1 MQVKQQLLELRCAEE
16 EGDGA
21 LLKKT
26 ASEAPRHIGE
36 IA

>member
-1 MQVKQQLLELRCAEE
+1 MKQQLLELRCAEE

-26 ASEAPRHIGE
+26 ALEAPRHIGE